1 MTKLKFERKPLN
13 ESQTIRLINVFEIN
27 EPLTKCYVVKVGG
40 LTKFEI
46 AYKEHDENVY
56 ESIYARQDD
65 IDFILNGCNVEREA
79 L

>member
-1 MTKLKFERKPLN
+1 MTKLEIERKPLN

-27 EPLTKCYVVKVGG
+27 EPLTKCDVVKVGEI
-40 LTKFEI
+40 TKFEI
-46 AYKEHDENVY
+46 AYKEHE

-79 L
+79 F